1 MQALSWQAFLEQD
14 AQTPLSECFTV
25 IGVTCAVF
33 TNSEDILRAARNC
46 FRNTAEPQPSPPLT
60 MRLWV
65 DPTARAGPPWPQ
77 PYFRGLSHLV
87 YAGFDA
93 ENSLLL
99 DLLQRRVIGRFS
111 PSMARDEG
119 HWQRVI
125 FPTTVG
131 LASESLD
138 ITALHCACVER
149 NGSGLLLAG
158 GDGAGKST
166 TSLAMAQSGFSLLS
180 DDWTYFSSPNRQL
193 LAWGLATPVKLLPD
207 AVEHFPELRGSEAS
221 MSLNGEWAYQVDAE
235 QVFGIQRLL
244 CCEPHWLVFL
254 ERQSKP
260 GCSLDEMSPQ
270 EAAARLEFDLEDLPP
285 DLSQVREAQ
294 RKTILALVERKC
306 WRLCHGES
314 PNEIAQVLARFCS
327 NPPQPARRRRWRAQG
342 TSELPRKGPDLL
354 RRFTPTLLLADL
366 RMMNGVIRLE
376 TNSPAIL
383 QQALEAAAGQSPS
396 VTAPRRFLW
405 RLVSDARADSHLPSA
420 VPSAISAHRL
430 HLENVGQHNFFA
442 VDAAA
447 RIAVGFVTEELVHD
461 RGFVDLFLA
470 RMVSATAAALET
482 GT

>member
-1 MQALSWQAFLEQD
+1 
-14 AQTPLSECFTV
+14 
-25 IGVTCAVF
+25 
-33 TNSEDILRAARNC
+33 
-46 FRNTAEPQPSPPLT
+46 

-65 DPTARAGPPWPQ
+65 DPTAQTGPPWPQ

-87 YAGFDA
+87 YAGFDP
-93 ENSLLL
+93 ENWLLL
-99 DLLQRRVIGRFS
+99 DLHQRRVVGRFS
-111 PSMARDEG
+111 PLMARDEG
-119 HWQRVI
+119 YWQRVI

-131 LASESLD
+131 LASESLG

-149 NGSGLLLAG
+149 NGRGLLLAG

-180 DDWTYFSSPNRQL
+180 DEWTYFSCPKGQL
-193 LAWGLATPVKLLPD
+193 LAWGFATPVKLLPD
-207 AVEHFPELRGSEAS
+207 AVEHFHELRGAEAS
-221 MSLNGEWAYQVDAE
+221 TSLNGERAYEVDPE
-235 QVFGIQRLL
+235 RMFGIRRSL

-254 ERQSKP
+254 ERKSRP
-260 GCSLDEMSPQ
+260 GYSLDKMSPQ
-270 EAAARLEFDLEDLPP
+270 EAAARLERDLEDLPP
-285 DLSQVREAQ
+285 ELSQVRETQ
-294 RKTILALVERKC
+294 RRTILALVEREC

-327 NPPQPARRRRWRAQG
+327 TPPQPPRRRPWRAEG
-342 TSELPRKGPDLL
+342 TSKSLRTGPDIL
-354 RRFTPTLLLADL
+354 RRFTPTPLLADL

-383 QQALEAAAGQSPS
+383 RQAREAAAGQSPL

-405 RLVSDARADSHLPSA
+405 RLVSNALADSHLPSA
-420 VPSAISAHRL
+420 VPSAISAHGL

-442 VDAAA
+442 VDAEA